1 MKIITHDLNH
11 TAHTINRVLG
21 IYNFGP
27 TPKLVSHVV
36 HVFQR
41 EVEKRLTIFRRALY
55 TSEKD
60 PWPMI
65 SWVFGTISTILIY
78 DGIDTYDKKWLTAS
92 EILSITASTHCS
104 NKVCP
109 LLLEL
114 TLCFLRFVCTTFMQW
129 CNNFT
134 SFLKNI
140 QSCCFVDPSFSGQC
154 NELIRST
161 WPRSKT
167 HGPLPQLQQPP
178 AAAVRRYSTV
188 RNGGDDNTAAATTRW
203 AF

>member
-1 MKIITHDLNH
+1 MLCIQVRKTHGQWSPGYLEQYPPYWSMMVSIDLW
-11 TAHTINRVLG
+11 
-21 IYNFGP
+21 
-27 TPKLVSHVV
+27 
-36 HVFQR
+36 Q
-41 EVEKRLTIFRRALY
+41 EVTHSLRN
-55 TSEKD
+55 
-60 PWPMI
+60 
-65 SWVFGTISTILIY
+65 LIY
-78 DGIDTYDKKWLTAS
+78 
-92 EILSITASTHCS
+92 ITASTHCS

-167 HGPLPQLQQPP
+167 HGPLRLQQTP
-178 AAAVRRYSTV
+178 AAAVRPYSTV

>member
-1 MKIITHDLNH
+1 VLCIQVRKTHGQWSPGYLEQYPPYWSMMVSIDLW
-11 TAHTINRVLG
+11 
-21 IYNFGP
+21 
-27 TPKLVSHVV
+27 
-36 HVFQR
+36 Q
-41 EVEKRLTIFRRALY
+41 EVTHSLRN
-55 TSEKD
+55 
-60 PWPMI
+60 
-65 SWVFGTISTILIY
+65 LIY
-78 DGIDTYDKKWLTAS
+78 
-92 EILSITASTHCS
+92 ITASTNCS

-167 HGPLPQLQQPP
+167 HGPLRLLQLQQPP

>member
-1 MKIITHDLNH
+1 MLCIQVRKTHGQWSPGYLEQYPPYWSMMES
-11 TAHTINRVLG
+11 ICLW
-21 IYNFGP
+21 
-27 TPKLVSHVV
+27 
-36 HVFQR
+36 Q
-41 EVEKRLTIFRRALY
+41 EVTHSLRN
-55 TSEKD
+55 
-60 PWPMI
+60 
-65 SWVFGTISTILIY
+65 LIY
-78 DGIDTYDKKWLTAS
+78 
-92 EILSITASTHCS
+92 ITASTHCS

-114 TLCFLRFVCTTFMQW
+114 TLCFLEICLHHFYA
-129 CNNFT
+129 NDAIT
-134 SFLKNI
+134 SRVFLKNI

-167 HGPLPQLQQPP
+167 VHGPLRLLQLQQPP

-188 RNGGDDNTAAATTRW
+188 RNGGDDNTAAAPTRW